1 MNADLSFNLGYAL
14 VGLLLI
20 VMTLSSSFIA
30 RVPLSSAI
38 LYLAVGVGVGPAGL
52 GLLTLDPLDD
62 SHLLERLTEVAVL
75 ISLFT
80 VGLKLE
86 LPLRDRRWRIPLRLA
101 SVSMVL
107 TVGAVTAAGVWLL
120 NLPLGAAVLLGAILA
135 PTDPVLASDVQMS
148 DPHDRDRLRFGL
160 TGEGGLNDG
169 TAFPFVMLGLG
180 LLSLHDLGDWGWRW
194 WAVDV
199 LWAVAGGLGIGYLLG
214 MAVGTAILY
223 LRTHH
228 REALGL
234 DEFMVLGLI
243 ALAYGVAL
251 IAHTYGFL
259 AVFAAGLALRR
270 VARAPQTGRGEPVPQ
285 QSTPPAA
292 SAGTAHT
299 GDAGDAGVLQNR
311 DGAQSQEPHP
321 GARPAPTSQE
331 SKAAEEV
338 PGQMMDAVA
347 RFNAQLE
354 RVAEVAVVLVVGVL
368 LTEVRFD
375 LELLWFVPLLLL
387 VIRPAAVYLGL
398 AGAPVAAPERRL
410 IAWFGIRGI
419 GSMYYLSY
427 AITHGLAVAHAE
439 RLVAITLSVIVAS
452 VLVHGVSVTPLMR
465 RYEKRKDRARVS
477 AAKTDR
483 DGA

>member
-52 GLLTLDPLDD
+52 GLLMLDPLDD

-86 LPLRDRRWRIPLRLA
+86 LPLRDRRWHIPLRLA

-120 NLPLGAAVLLGAILA
+120 DLPLGAAVLLGAILA

-199 LWAVAGGLGIGYLLG
+199 LWAVAGGLGLGYLLG

-270 VARAPQTGRGEPVPQ
+270 VARTQPAWHGKPSANRERGPQA
-285 QSTPPAA
+285 AA
-292 SAGTAHT
+292 SADAADTQARGT
-299 GDAGDAGVLQNR
+299 
-311 DGAQSQEPHP
+311 SQPLAPHP
-321 GARPAPTSQE
+321 GARVALASDE

-338 PGQMMDAVA
+338 PGQMMEAVA

-368 LTEVRFD
+368 LTEVRFG

-452 VLVHGVSVTPLMR
+452 VLLHGVSVTPLMR
-465 RYEKRKDRARVS
+465 RYEKRKDRATGF

-483 DGA
+483 DGV